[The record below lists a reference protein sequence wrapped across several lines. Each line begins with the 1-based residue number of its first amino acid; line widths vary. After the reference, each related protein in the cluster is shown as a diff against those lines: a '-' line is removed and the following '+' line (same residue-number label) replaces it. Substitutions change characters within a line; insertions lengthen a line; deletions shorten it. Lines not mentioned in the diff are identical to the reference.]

1 MRTPSPDSIGSEINY
16 TLQQIK
22 GKEKGLDKYV
32 ELTVQEW
39 TLIYNIRLE
48 ILWTIKPF

>member
-1 MRTPSPDSIGSEINY
+1 MQTPSPDSIGSEKNC

-32 ELTVQEW
+32 ELTAKEW
-39 TLIYNIRLE
+39 TLIYNIR
-48 ILWTIKPF
+48 